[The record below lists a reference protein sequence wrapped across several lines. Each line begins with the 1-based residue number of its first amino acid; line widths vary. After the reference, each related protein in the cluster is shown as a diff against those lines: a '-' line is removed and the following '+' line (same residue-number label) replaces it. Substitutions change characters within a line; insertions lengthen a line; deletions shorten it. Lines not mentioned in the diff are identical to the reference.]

1 MTNWVLL
8 SLEKYD
14 HGCQFTSVP
23 LNLCV
28 MLMAISIHRDANR
41 QGTGVAAFSVV
52 SLEKQS
58 TQTNRRAAE
67 FSTAIASVATLH
79 DGFQPALE

>member
-1 MTNWVLL
+1 MTPGIYPTPEAHNIAICY
-8 SLEKYD
+8 SND
-14 HGCQFTSVP
+14 ISTHH
-23 LNLCV
+23 V
-28 MLMAISIHRDANR
+28 MLMSISIHSDANR
-41 QGTGVAAFSVV
+41 QGTGVAVFSVV

-67 FSTAIASVATLH
+67 ASTAFVFVATLH